1 MPGILVDSS
10 GLYAIADRDDK
21 WHHAMVA
28 AVEERRGDRI
38 VPVSV
43 LTEAC
48 YLIGSHLGAA
58 AERHVIR
65 ATIRGELFLEGLSL
79 QDLERAEGVLQKYAD
94 ASIGFVDASIVA
106 VAERLKIRTIATTD
120 RRHFTLLRPKHCRA
134 FELIP

>member
-21 WHHAMVA
+21 WHQAMVGA
-28 AVEERRGDRI
+28 IEGRRGDRI

-48 YLIGSHLGAA
+48 YLIGSHLGPA
-58 AERHVIR
+58 AERHLIR
-65 ATIRGELFLEGLSL
+65 ATIRGEFLLEGLSV

-94 ASIGFVDASIVA
+94 ANIGFVDASVIA

-120 RRHFTLLRPKHCRA
+120 RRHFTLFRPKHCRA
-134 FELIP
+134 FELLP